1 MKAERDCF
9 DPAARSMPLSTSL
22 ESVMDVFSFILLL
35 YYHAEYRKSG
45 VLHGLRRGL
54 QSIAAFAAGNWK
66 MVQFALA
73 TALL

>member
-1 MKAERDCF
+1 M
-9 DPAARSMPLSTSL
+9 SSLS
-22 ESVMDVFSFILLL
+22 
-35 YYHAEYRKSG
+35 YYFYTTMQNTEKVVDS
-45 VLHGLRRGL
+45 HGLRRGL